1 MILGLVVTEK
11 NKEVVH
17 AMNFRKQHDIRDLDF
32 KTNED
37 LIQTIES
44 QPCFTHILFE
54 IGAVIGNSDAFIQL
68 LLRLRKTTTIEYLV
82 LLEGFP
88 ADSRIVEELLALGIK
103 KENLIF
109 SSSLPLRQRMV
120 QIFYSP
126 TPEITPFIP
135 PISME
140 ITHSAEKK
148 PSEPDAINSTE
159 IPEQTPAVV
168 PASAPPPSKI
178 TAAQAHAELQA
189 RMLSIQK
196 ENLKVAT
203 QIAIAG
209 AGRRI
214 GTTTQALQILMY
226 LRTQNKSAALV
237 EMHDRPCLQSYADVY
252 SDAVLHKSHCIINGN
267 PLYFSQESLETIQ
280 KEYEYLILDF
290 GNFNQCSI
298 CGFLKADVKIISCGI
313 KPWETEQ
320 INNTF
325 RDNDGSF
332 QYLFSFVPPA
342 DEKDIV
348 KQMEEFSQN
357 TFFAPYSPDMF
368 QYNGC
373 DDMYRKLLEH
383 SDTVSDLESRI
394 YSFKN
399 KFDNTLDNIGYIPY
413 NVL

>member
-1 MILGLVVTEK
+1 MILGLVATEK

-17 AMNFRKQHDIRDLDF
+17 AMNFRKQHDIRNLDF

-54 IGAVIGNSDAFIQL
+54 IGAVIGNSDDFIQL

-88 ADSRIVEELLALGIK
+88 SDSRIVEELLALGIS

-126 TPEITPFIP
+126 TPEVTPFVP
-135 PISME
+135 PINME
-140 ITHSAEKK
+140 MVHPAEKE
-148 PSEPDAINSTE
+148 PSEPDALPSTE
-159 IPEQTPAVV
+159 APEQTPAVV
-168 PASAPPPSKI
+168 PAPVPPPSKI
-178 TAAQAHAELQA
+178 TTTQAHAELQA

-196 ENLKVAT
+196 ENLKTAT
-203 QIAIAG
+203 LIAIAG
-209 AGRRI
+209 AGQRI
-214 GTTTQALQILMY
+214 GTTTQALQISMY
-226 LRTQNKSAALV
+226 LRSQNKSVALV
-237 EMHDRPCLQSYADVY
+237 EMHDHPCLKSYADVY
-252 SDAVLHKSHCIINGN
+252 SDAFICKTHCVINGN
-267 PLYFSQESLETIQ
+267 TIYFSPESLPTIQ

-290 GNFNQCSI
+290 GSFNQCSI
-298 CGFLKADVKIISCGI
+298 SEFLKADVKIISCGI

-373 DDMYRKLLEH
+373 DEMYHKLLEH
-383 SDTVSDLESRI
+383 SDTVSDL
-394 YSFKN
+394 
-399 KFDNTLDNIGYIPY
+399 
-413 NVL
+413 